1 MIFYYSSVK
10 VRERSPVREFGICFV
25 SQWICHS
32 RPACNRT
39 PSWLQPLVQFQ
50 LCRGQTQC
58 SPVPLTGTRQQ
69 PLVSVVS
76 LLQCTE
82 SDFEF
87 GTECLHLALQYCGTN
102 AKLIQGPPTLWKV
115 SSPGAR
121 SGLGS
126 LAGGAWCQLLSYWHK
141 QSSRIKSEGCWHQRR
156 HLWIECDI
164 QEQYEL
170 ACLLLS
176 DHVTFC
182 LGLTSSRVEKMN
194 FLSSRQSDGHKQDL
208 FGAL

>member
-1 MIFYYSSVK
+1 MIWTI
-10 VRERSPVREFGICFV
+10 RSPIREFEISELLFFNTV
-25 SQWICHS
+25 NHTL
-32 RPACNRT
+32 RT
-39 PSWLQPLVQFQ
+39 CLTPSVCYRTSSWLQPLVQFQ
-50 LCRGQTQC
+50 LCRGQTQG
-58 SPVPLTGTRQQ
+58 SPVPLTGNC
-69 PLVSVVS
+69 VVS

-115 SSPGAR
+115 SSPGAWF
-121 SGLGS
+121 GLGS

-141 QSSRIKSEGCWHQRR
+141 QSSGIRSEGCWHQRR

-170 ACLLLS
+170 VCLVLHPLS
-176 DHVTFC
+176 DRVTFC
-182 LGLTSSRVEKMN
+182 LRLWKKKN
-194 FLSSRQSDGHKQDL
+194 FLSSLQSNGHKQDL
-208 FGAL
+208 FGAH